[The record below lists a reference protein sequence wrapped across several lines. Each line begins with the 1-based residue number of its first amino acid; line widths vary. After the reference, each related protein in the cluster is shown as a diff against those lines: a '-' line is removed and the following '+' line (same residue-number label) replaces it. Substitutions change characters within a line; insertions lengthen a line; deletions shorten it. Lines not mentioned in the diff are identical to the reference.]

1 MERRRPIL
9 THKHACLLL
18 LLTATPCTSLSTPCP
33 PKKPPTLGH
42 IQGLPRCGFTAFIRR
57 QPLHHL
63 LDHGPFRPYC
73 FSISSIYLATTL
85 NISAQSNSFESLVSI
100 PVRLRFLYR
109 S

>member
-9 THKHACLLL
+9 THKHACLLI
-18 LLTATPCTSLSTPCP
+18 LLTDSHSFPARLALNALS

-63 LDHGPFRPYC
+63 LDHGPFHPYC
-73 FSISSIYLATTL
+73 FSISSIYL
-85 NISAQSNSFESLVSI
+85 
-100 PVRLRFLYR
+100 P
-109 S
+109 